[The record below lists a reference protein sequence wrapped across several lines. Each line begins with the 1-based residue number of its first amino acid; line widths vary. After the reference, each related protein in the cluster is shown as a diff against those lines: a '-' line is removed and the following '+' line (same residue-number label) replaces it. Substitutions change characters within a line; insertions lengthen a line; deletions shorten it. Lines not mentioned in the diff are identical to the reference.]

1 MQDPHVLKWIT
12 QYTPIA
18 PQGFKIDTF
27 SVQLQLISEEEA
39 KTVSLAE
46 CKSSEPS
53 FKPSFEWCPKNF
65 LEGSGTFTD
74 AVKRIETEVKG
85 GRFKS
90 IVGRNLTKDIAL
102 SDM

>member
-46 CKSSEPS
+46 CESSEPS

-85 GRFKS
+85 G
-90 IVGRNLTKDIAL
+90 AL
-102 SDM
+102 